1 MKATGNP
8 FDPWTATWEEAERL
22 GGDGGD
28 GEYDKWQHNPMFQKQ
43 AAARV
48 LSREKAVQD
57 GDGCALL
64 ACVRDC
70 LEYGLSVPG
79 WVTAAFIACH
89 DRVAGLHVASW
100 DEAFGPPFPKNTT
113 ISAEKKRQELSVS
126 VYLDVEELR
135 RKRRGT
141 RALRGEDVFERVGEK
156 HGISGGAAK
165 RYHESIRKLMARKE
179 KPRSK

>member
-1 MKATGNP
+1 MKAKMNP

-22 GGDGGD
+22 GGDGGGCD
-28 GEYDKWQHNPMFQKQ
+28 PWQHNPVFQKQ
-43 AAARV
+43 AAVRV
-48 LSREKAVQD
+48 LSREKAVQA
-57 GDGCALL
+57 GDGGALL

-89 DRVAGLHVASW
+89 DRVAGLHVSSW
-100 DEAFGPPFPKNTT
+100 DEAFGPPFPKSTNV
-113 ISAEKKRQELSVS
+113 AAAKKRRELSVV
-126 VYLDVEELR
+126 VYLDVEDLR
-135 RKRRGT
+135 RKRRGA

-165 RYHESIRKLMARKE
+165 RLHESIRRLMARKD